1 MRSRVRVPRVSS
13 LWLLGIGMILS
24 LSLSIQAQVRQI
36 TTTESRD
43 FTYGSQTRMIATQS
57 KQDGRTVETRVVQEP
72 SSTSGYASLSG
83 WDTLM
88 VTEEETT
95 RSNPNTTTVVQR
107 QYSRDVNG
115 NRRLV
120 GVTEE
125 QRTTAGGGRETV
137 VRTTSRADTNEGLQV
152 VEREVQQTQA
162 TGDDTWQTSSTV
174 TRYGADGTPFVQ
186 RSQQSEQRKG
196 DVVEQQ
202 TTVFAPDGNGNFVP
216 VSRTE
221 STTTKTASGQQKDE
235 RIYRDS
241 GLGKMTVVQRE
252 VSSESKDALGAHGV
266 TQTYSALS
274 SEPGGNPV
282 LIQQVSTSRQSASD
296 GSSQS
301 KQQIERI
308 DFGNPSLGL
317 QLATSITETSQPTRN
332 GETKHQI
339 VRSADGN
346 GGFPVVRS
354 TDTHVTV
361 QWPVD

>member
-1 MRSRVRVPRVSS
+1 MRTRVRVPMVSS
-13 LWLLGIGMILS
+13 LWLL
-24 LSLSIQAQVRQI
+24 SIVVTCALCMQAQVRQV

-43 FTYGSQTRMIATQS
+43 FTYAGSPPTRVVVTQS

-72 SSTSGYASLSG
+72 SSTSGYATLSG
-83 WDTLM
+83 WDTLIE
-88 VTEEETT
+88 TEEETT
-95 RSNPNTTTVVQR
+95 RPDPNTTTVVQR
-107 QYSRDVNG
+107 RYSRDVNG

-120 GVTEE
+120 GVTQE
-125 QRTTAGGGRETV
+125 QRTTAGSGRETV
-137 VRTTSRADTNEGLQV
+137 VRTTSRADTNERLQV
-152 VEREVQQTQA
+152 IEREVQQTLP
-162 TGDDTWQTSSTV
+162 TSDDTRQTSSTI
-174 TRYGADGTPFVQ
+174 TRYGADGSPFVQ

-202 TTVFAPDGNGNFVP
+202 TTIFAPDGNGNFVP

-221 STTTKTASGQQKDE
+221 STTTKTASGQKKDE
-235 RIYRDS
+235 RIYRDT

-252 VSSESKDALGAHGV
+252 VGSESKDALGAHSV
-266 TQTYSALS
+266 TQKYSAFS
-274 SEPGGNPV
+274 SDPGGDPV
-282 LIQQVSTSRQSASD
+282 LIEQASTSRQTASD

-308 DFGNPSLGL
+308 DFGNPTLGL

-339 VRSADGN
+339 VRRADGN
-346 GGFPVVRS
+346 GALPVVRT

-361 QWPVD
+361 QWPAE